1 MFGNWTSLTGEL
13 LAKVSRLIYFSK
25 TEHALILR
33 IEKMSAE
40 TATYLSCVDEE
51 GSQLDYRVRLLEPPK
66 VQVSLNSA
74 AELVQGDLLKVKPFF
89 ISDS

>member
-1 MFGNWTSLTGEL
+1 M
-13 LAKVSRLIYFSK
+13 YFSK

-40 TATYLSCVDEE
+40 TATSLSCVDEE

-66 VQVSLNSA
+66 VKVSLNSA
-74 AELVQGDLLKVKPFF
+74 AELVQGDLLKVQSLLHFQP
-89 ISDS
+89 